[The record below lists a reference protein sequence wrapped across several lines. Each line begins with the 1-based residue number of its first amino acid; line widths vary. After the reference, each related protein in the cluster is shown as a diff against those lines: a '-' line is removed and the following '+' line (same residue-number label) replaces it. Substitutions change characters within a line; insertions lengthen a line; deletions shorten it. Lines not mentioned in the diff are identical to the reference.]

1 MDSLTKSLPIAALLL
16 LTACGGS
23 SPSDRDAAADRK
35 SATSADVVDAT
46 MVSAVSSGKPGAAVD
61 LKFDIATRPRVG
73 EPLQVTV
80 AVTTRAADIDKLQVI
95 FQSTD
100 GIQVT
105 DGVQL
110 PTQERP
116 ADGQTFS
123 HVVTVLPQKDGVFYL
138 SAVALVESGGDAG
151 SSVAR
156 TFAIPI
162 IVGDIVAAEAALQQA
177 AEDTATSGPRGERV
191 QPLPAE
197 ESGDR

>member
-1 MDSLTKSLPIAALLL
+1 MNRHRVWVLASAAALL

-23 SPSDRDAAADRK
+23 APEQESAQQPAAAQAVEE
-35 SATSADVVDAT
+35 SAST
-46 MVSAVSSGKPGAAVD
+46 MVSAVSSGKPGAAVE
-61 LKFDIATRPRVG
+61 LKFDIAQRPRVG
-73 EPLQVTV
+73 ESLPIAIV
-80 AVTTRAADIDKLQVI
+80 VTTRAADIAKLEVF

-100 GIQVT
+100 GIQVV
-105 DGVQL
+105 DGL
-110 PTQERP
+110 KLEAP
-116 ADGQTFS
+116 ANPANGQALS
-123 HVVTVLPQKDGVFYL
+123 HTVTVLPQKDGVSYL
-138 SAVALVESGGDAG
+138 SAVAMVETSAGGG
-151 SSVAR
+151 SVAR